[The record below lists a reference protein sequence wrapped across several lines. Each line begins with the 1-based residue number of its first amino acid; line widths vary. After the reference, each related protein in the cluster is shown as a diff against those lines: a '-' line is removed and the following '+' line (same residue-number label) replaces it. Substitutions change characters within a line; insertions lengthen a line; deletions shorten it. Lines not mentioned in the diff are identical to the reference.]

1 MRILI
6 LDDSVRHRR
15 AGKRQLEEL
24 GHEVVAMSSYFEAEE
39 LVGKEAFDAALIDLL
54 MPAEGKTL
62 GADAAKEYLGREEG
76 VGFPV
81 AIQLAKL
88 GVKMV
93 AVATD
98 TNHHHHPM
106 SAIVDWFGFSRPTV
120 INGAK
125 VVFAHSPL
133 NEDGTKDWAEVL
145 RRLIEA

>member
-1 MRILI
+1 MKILL
-6 LDDSVRHRR
+6 LDDSIRHRR

-39 LVGKEAFDAALIDLL
+39 LARKETFDAALIDLL
-54 MPAEGKTL
+54 MPAEGRTL
-62 GADAAKEYLGREEG
+62 GTEAAKEHLGREEG

-81 AIQLAKL
+81 AIQLARL

-93 AVATD
+93 AVATN

-106 SAIVDWFGFSRPTV
+106 SAIVDWFGFSRPIS

-133 NEDGTKDWAEVL
+133 NEDGTKDWPMVL
-145 RRLIEA
+145 RILMET